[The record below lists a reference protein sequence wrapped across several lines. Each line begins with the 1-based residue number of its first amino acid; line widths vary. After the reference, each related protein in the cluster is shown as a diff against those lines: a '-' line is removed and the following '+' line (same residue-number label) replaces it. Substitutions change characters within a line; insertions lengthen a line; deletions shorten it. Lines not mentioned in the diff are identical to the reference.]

1 MLSRLS
7 TLLWVWWSGI
17 CLENVVCSRTWIGLS
32 CSFCS
37 RMHHWILWCDTGCA
51 IAFKTPDR
59 MHWPTAKQVIKRNTM
74 IISPCN
80 RTWSQGLGLLKTR
93 QWIQL
98 GSPLSTTWLLLES
111 KTSFGP
117 PLLVMIFPNVRIA
130 SHKAY
135 MNRESVIL
143 RVCVCV
149 CVWERERERERVA
162 QSCLTLC
169 NPMDYS
175 PGGSSVH
182 GILQARILEWVAIP
196 FSRGSSRPR
205 DRTRV
210 SCIAGRFFTIWATR
224 EALPGEFLKEIGLT
238 VTG

>member
-149 CVWERERERERVA
+149 CVCERERERERERE
-162 QSCLTLC
+162 SR
-169 NPMDYS
+169 
-175 PGGSSVH
+175 SVMSDSLQPH
-182 GILQARILEWVAIP
+182 GL
-196 FSRGSSRPR
+196 
-205 DRTRV
+205 
-210 SCIAGRFFTIWATR
+210 
-224 EALPGEFLKEIGLT
+224 
-238 VTG
+238 

>member
-1 MLSRLS
+1 
-7 TLLWVWWSGI
+7 
-17 CLENVVCSRTWIGLS
+17 
-32 CSFCS
+32 
-37 RMHHWILWCDTGCA
+37 
-51 IAFKTPDR
+51 
-59 MHWPTAKQVIKRNTM
+59 
-74 IISPCN
+74 
-80 RTWSQGLGLLKTR
+80 
-93 QWIQL
+93 
-98 GSPLSTTWLLLES
+98 
-111 KTSFGP
+111 
-117 PLLVMIFPNVRIA
+117 MIFPNVRIA

-149 CVWERERERERVA
+149 CERERERVA

-210 SCIAGRFFTIWATR
+210 SCIAGRFFTI
-224 EALPGEFLKEIGLT
+224 
-238 VTG
+238 